1 MQKLEGRFYEIMR
14 RDPLIRSA
22 LWRDFRVDQNHEQ
35 NNYRLIFSRVRGMLI
50 AVEET
55 ASASGNAG
63 QGEAVSV
70 TPILHVLAR
79 FALRHSAFAVLVL
92 TGATPMWANAQIVG
106 GSAHA
111 PSVIQTQNGLP
122 QVNINKPGGAGVSLN
137 TYNQF
142 DVQKNG
148 AILNNSPGAVNTQQA
163 GMINGN
169 PNFGPN
175 DAARIIVNQVNS
187 NNQARFVVLL
197 RLRGRKLS

>member
-70 TPILHVLAR
+70 TPILHVLA
-79 FALRHSAFAVLVL
+79 
-92 TGATPMWANAQIVG
+92 
-106 GSAHA
+106 
-111 PSVIQTQNGLP
+111 
-122 QVNINKPGGAGVSLN
+122 
-137 TYNQF
+137 
-142 DVQKNG
+142 
-148 AILNNSPGAVNTQQA
+148 
-163 GMINGN
+163 
-169 PNFGPN
+169 
-175 DAARIIVNQVNS
+175 
-187 NNQARFVVLL
+187 
-197 RLRGRKLS
+197 